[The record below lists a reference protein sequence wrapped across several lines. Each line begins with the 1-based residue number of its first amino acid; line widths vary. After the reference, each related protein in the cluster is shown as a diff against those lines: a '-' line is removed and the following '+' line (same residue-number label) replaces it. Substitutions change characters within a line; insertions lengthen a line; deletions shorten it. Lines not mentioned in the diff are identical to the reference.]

1 MQLSHP
7 ANEAGSHGNAWS
19 RRDPCPLG
27 SLSTSE
33 LFLLFCCFFVQPA
46 ECFPFSLYLLF
57 LAITSSFCPFA
68 RVDAPPLHSLAEGGS
83 HLWHLATRYSL
94 VLGSFSLNLWHEA
107 NEPQLAPT
115 LTLSSLWNKVM
126 ETPPPLSW
134 LPLQPYTSLCSSSP
148 PSSSSIISL
157 LFTPALSSGKVPVRR
172 GKQEE
177 VQTCMMSCLD

>member
-7 ANEAGSHGNAWS
+7 ANETGSHGNAWS

-33 LFLLFCCFFVQPA
+33 LFLLFCSFFVQPA

-107 NEPQLAPT
+107 NEPQLAST

-126 ETPPPLSW
+126 ETPPPSPGYLYS
-134 LPLQPYTSLCSSSP
+134 LTHPSALHHHPPLP
-148 PSSSSIISL
+148 PSLVCFSL
-157 LFTPALSSGKVPVRR
+157 LHSPR
-172 GKQEE
+172 GKYLLGEGSRKKSRPAWWA
-177 VQTCMMSCLD
+177 V